1 MKIIKNIIFDLGGIF
16 MELSYKKTEEAFE
29 ALGVANF
36 HELFTQH
43 KASPLFV
50 HLETGR
56 IDKNE
61 FYEGFRKLVGM
72 NLYNNQIRDAWNA
85 MLLNFPTERLL
96 WLKEASKKYKV
107 YLFSNTNIIHYEAF
121 QKIFRENTRKQ
132 NLDDYFIKAYY
143 SHELGLRKPDE
154 EAFIEILKKEKL
166 CAEETLF
173 IDDTPV
179 NIESAKHVGMQAIL
193 LQSPN
198 TVFDLEL

>member
-72 NLYNNQIRDAWNA
+72 NLCNNQIRDAWNA

>member
-1 MKIIKNIIFDLGGIF
+1 
-16 MELSYKKTEEAFE
+16 
-29 ALGVANF
+29 
-36 HELFTQH
+36 
-43 KASPLFV
+43 
-50 HLETGR
+50 
-56 IDKNE
+56 
-61 FYEGFRKLVGM
+61 
-72 NLYNNQIRDAWNA
+72 
-85 MLLNFPTERLL
+85 L